1 MLRRIR
7 ASAASLIVLLAWAA
21 PLVGQQADR
30 GQTQALSRRAADR
43 IQALHQ
49 EADRLAAEERTL
61 LGELRRL
68 EIDRQIKNEEL
79 ADVTARASVTAREL
93 ATTNEQVTRLER
105 EDLAARPELSAR
117 LVELYKLGHAR
128 YLRVLLSVSDVRS
141 LGQASRMVA
150 SLAARDRERIASHQK
165 RLQALKTARVTLQQQ
180 VKELAELRVTAE
192 RSQLAADRAI
202 ATRNAMVAKI
212 DAARDLNAQL
222 AGELQAAQQKLQS
235 TLRALASGAAA
246 AEPSLP
252 VRPFR
257 GDLDWPVTGNVR
269 QAFGRPTPG
278 RPPSNG
284 IEIAAAEGA
293 PVRVIH
299 DGTVAFADV
308 FSGFGK
314 LVIVDHGSQVFSLYG
329 NLLDIAVAA
338 GARIAHAAVIG
349 RVGPSQTSSAL
360 SATSADGAAGLYFE
374 LRVDG
379 RPVDPLQWLKRK

>member
-1 MLRRIR
+1 MLRRIP
-7 ASAASLIVLLAWAA
+7 ASAASLIVLLAWSA

-79 ADVTARASVTAREL
+79 ADVTARAGVTAREL
-93 ATTNEQVTRLER
+93 AKTNEQVTRLER

-180 VKELAELRVTAE
+180 AKELAELRVNAE
-192 RSQLAADRAI
+192 RSQLAAARAI
-202 ATRNAMVAKI
+202 ATRNAMIAKI

-246 AEPSLP
+246 AETSLP

-269 QAFGRPTPG
+269 QPFGRPSSG

-293 PVRVIH
+293 PVHVIH
-299 DGTVAFADV
+299 DGTVAFADA
-308 FSGFGK
+308 FTGFGK

-329 NLLDIAVAA
+329 NLLDIAVGT

-349 RVGPSQTSSAL
+349 RVGPSQTSSAPA
-360 SATSADGAAGLYFE
+360 ATSPDGAAGLYFE